1 MSSNHWLAVAAWAF
15 LPLAAS
21 AQQTQDPD
29 PADPSAHVS
38 SVRYE
43 SAFKT
48 FRSSQEDGPAPDKGW
63 RSANEEMGR
72 LGGHVGHMKEGAPQ
86 PDASP
91 PADTPALKQ
100 GATEHSKHH

>member
-1 MSSNHWLAVAAWAF
+1 MSSKQWLAAAAWAF

-21 AQQTQDPD
+21 AQQKQDSNPTD
-29 PADPSAHVS
+29 PGAPVA

-48 FRSSQEDGPAPDKGW
+48 FRSSQEDGPSPDKAW

-72 LGGHVGHMKEGAPQ
+72 LGGHVGHMKEAAPQ
-86 PDASP
+86 SSSSPAANP
-91 PADTPALKQ
+91 PAQKQ
-100 GATEHSKHH
+100 GANDHSKHH